1 LLAAFFRGHAIVT
14 KSSSFRARLFSTIL
28 LLVSVTLSLWL
39 VELGLRLYFHGRVF
53 NGVADS
59 AGQMLHATR
68 GTANTPNSE
77 MGMQKLAF
85 VATAHINSRGI
96 RGAEIAQEPAPGVTR
111 ILLVSDS
118 GSFGSGVNDGE
129 NIADQMQAILGK
141 DKYEVV
147 NFSVA
152 AYSTVQEYVW
162 LVEEGLALKPKLV
175 ILGFAPGNDI
185 QTNYL
190 PLQKVFQNDTK
201 RPYAE
206 LDGKGGFNV
215 SYDAM
220 KQSQERRSK
229 GKWKNAVLGF
239 FVGTL
244 TQRLVGQASEMF
256 GGGRKTDPN
265 IWIGWPFIDGFS
277 MDDAEAGRTEAD
289 YQKLWTDAWDVSK
302 AVVRGMRDKTEAAG
316 AKFVM
321 YAYVNKMQGN
331 PDYLAAVQ
339 ATYPKLKLN
348 MQKPETMFSDFG
360 KEAGIPVISM
370 YQAIMAEAA
379 KGDRAIYFGVD
390 DEHMTAHGHHLAAEA
405 LVDALKKQGLL

>member
-1 LLAAFFRGHAIVT
+1 MTQSKAFRTRI
-14 KSSSFRARLFSTIL
+14 FSALL

-39 VELGLRLYFHGRVF
+39 VELGLRLYFHGMVF
-53 NGVADS
+53 NALADNP
-59 AGQMLHATR
+59 GQIMHPTR
-68 GTANTPNSE
+68 GTANTPNSD

-96 RGAEIAQEPAPGVTR
+96 RGPEIAQEPAAGVTR

-129 NIADQMQAILGK
+129 NIADQIQAILGK

-147 NFSVA
+147 NLSVA

-162 LVEEGLALKPKLV
+162 LTEEGLALKPKLV
-175 ILGFAPGNDI
+175 ILGFAPANDI

-190 PLQKVFQNDTK
+190 PLQKMFQSDTK

-206 LDGKGGFNV
+206 LDGKGGFTL

-229 GKWKNAVLGF
+229 GKWKSNLLGF
-239 FVGTL
+239 FVGPL
-244 TQRLVGQASEMF
+244 TQRLVGQASEKF

-277 MDDAEAGRTEAD
+277 VDDAEAGRTEAD
-289 YQKLWTDAWDVSK
+289 YQKLWDDAWDVSK
-302 AVVRGMRDKTEAAG
+302 AVVRGMRDKTEATG

-321 YAYVNKMQGN
+321 YAYVNKMQGS

-348 MQKPETMFSDFG
+348 MHKPEAMFTDFG
-360 KEAGIPVISM
+360 REAGIPVISM
-370 YQAIMAEAA
+370 YQAIVDEAA
-379 KGDRAIYFGVD
+379 KGDRTIYFGAD

-405 LVDALKKQGLL
+405 LVDDLKKQGLL

>member
-1 LLAAFFRGHAIVT
+1 VT
-14 KSSSFRARLFSTIL
+14 QSSSFRTRIFSTVL

-39 VELGLRLYFHGRVF
+39 VEVGLRLYFHGVIF
-53 NGVADS
+53 SAVADNP
-59 AGQMLHATR
+59 GQMMHPTR
-68 GTANTPNSE
+68 GTANTPNSD
-77 MGMQKLAF
+77 MGMEKLAF

-96 RGAEIAQEPAPGVTR
+96 RGPEISQEPAPGVTR

-129 NIADQMQAILGK
+129 NIADQMQAILGQ

-147 NFSVA
+147 NLSVA
-152 AYSTVQEYVW
+152 AYSSVQEYVW

-175 ILGFAPGNDI
+175 ILGFAPANDM
-185 QTNYL
+185 QTSYL
-190 PLQKVFQNDTK
+190 PLQKVFQSDTK
-201 RPYAE
+201 RPYAA
-206 LDGKGGFNV
+206 LDGKGGFTL

-220 KQSQERRSK
+220 KQSQERRKK
-229 GKWKNAVLGF
+229 GQWKKTLLGF
-239 FVGTL
+239 FVGPL
-244 TQRLVGQASEMF
+244 TQRIVDQVAENF

-265 IWIGWPFIDGFS
+265 IWIGWPFIDAFS
-277 MDDAEAGRTEAD
+277 IADAEGGRTEAD

-302 AVVRGMRDKTEAAG
+302 AVVRGMRDKTQATG

-331 PDYLAAVQ
+331 PDFLAEVQ
-339 ATYPKLKLN
+339 AAYPKLKLN
-348 MQKPETMFSDFG
+348 MQKPEQMFSDFG

-370 YQAIMAEAA
+370 YQAIVGEAA
-379 KGDRAIYFGVD
+379 KGDRKIYFGAD

-405 LVDALKKQGLL
+405 LVADLKKQGLL

>member
-1 LLAAFFRGHAIVT
+1 
-14 KSSSFRARLFSTIL
+14 
-28 LLVSVTLSLWL
+28 VSVTLSLWL
-39 VELGLRLYFHGRVF
+39 VEVGLRLYFRGTVF
-53 NGVADS
+53 NAVADS
-59 AGQMLHATR
+59 PGQIMHPTR
-68 GTANTPNSE
+68 GTANTPNSD

-96 RGAEIAQEPAPGVTR
+96 RGPEIAQEPAPGITR

-147 NFSVA
+147 NLSVA
-152 AYSTVQEYVW
+152 AYSSVQEYVW
-162 LVEEGLALKPKLV
+162 LTEEGLALKPKLV
-175 ILGFAPGNDI
+175 ILGFAPANDI

-190 PLQKVFQNDTK
+190 PLQKVFQSDTK

-206 LDGKGGFNV
+206 LDGKGGFTLN
-215 SYDAM
+215 YEPM
-220 KQSQERRSK
+220 KQSQERRTK
-229 GKWKNAVLGF
+229 GKWKTKLLGF
-239 FVGTL
+239 FVGPL
-244 TQRLVGQASEMF
+244 TQRLVSQAAEMF

-265 IWIGWPFIDGFS
+265 IWIGWPFIDTFS
-277 MDDAEAGRTEAD
+277 MGDAEVGRTEAD

-331 PDYLAAVQ
+331 PDFLADVQ

-348 MQKPETMFSDFG
+348 MQKPEQMFADFG
-360 KEAGIPVISM
+360 KEARIPVISM
-370 YQAIMAEAA
+370 YQAITVEAA
-379 KGDRAIYFGVD
+379 KGDRTIYFGAD
-390 DEHMTAHGHHLAAEA
+390 DEHMTARGHQLAAQA
-405 LVDALKKQGLL
+405 LVDDLKKQGLLQ

>member
-1 LLAAFFRGHAIVT
+1 VT
-14 KSSSFRARLFSTIL
+14 QTSSLRTRLFSFVL

-39 VELGLRLYFHGRVF
+39 VEMGLQLYYHGVLFSPVRD
-53 NGVADS
+53 NP
-59 AGQMLHATR
+59 GQIMHSTR

-96 RGAEIAQEPAPGVTR
+96 RGPEITQEPASGITR

-147 NFSVA
+147 NLSVS

-162 LVEEGLALKPKLV
+162 LTEEGLALKPKLV
-175 ILGFAPGNDI
+175 ILGFAPANDI

-190 PLQKVFQNDTK
+190 PLQKVFQSDTK

-206 LDGKGGFNV
+206 LDGKGGFTLN
-215 SYDAM
+215 YDAM
-220 KQSQERRSK
+220 KQSQEKRVR
-229 GKWKNAVLGF
+229 GKWKNKLLGF
-239 FVGTL
+239 FVGPL
-244 TQRLVGQASEMF
+244 TQRLVGQASELF

-265 IWIGWPFIDGFS
+265 IWIGWPFIDAFS
-277 MDDAEAGRTEAD
+277 IADAEEGRTEAD
-289 YQKLWTDAWDVSK
+289 YQHLWNDAWDVSK

-316 AKFVM
+316 VKFVM

-339 ATYPKLKLN
+339 ATYPNLKLN
-348 MQKPETMFSDFG
+348 MQKPETMISDFG

-370 YQAIMAEAA
+370 YKEIVAEAA
-379 KGDRAIYFGVD
+379 TGDRTIYFGAD

-405 LVDALKKQGLL
+405 LVDDLKKQGLL

>member
-1 LLAAFFRGHAIVT
+1 VT
-14 KSSSFRARLFSTIL
+14 HFSTSAASKTRTRIFSAIL

-39 VELGLRLYFHGRVF
+39 VEVGLRLYYHGNLFDSVR
-53 NGVADS
+53 DS
-59 AGQMLHATR
+59 AGQVLHPTR

-96 RGAEIAQEPAPGVTR
+96 RGPEIAQEPAPGVTR

-147 NFSVA
+147 NLSVA

-162 LVEEGLALKPKLV
+162 LTEEGLALKPKLV
-175 ILGFAPGNDI
+175 ILGFAPANDI

-190 PLQKVFQNDTK
+190 PLQKVFQSDTK

-206 LDGKGGFNV
+206 LDGKGGFTL

-220 KQSQERRSK
+220 KQSQERRRK
-229 GKWKNAVLGF
+229 GKWKAKLLGF
-239 FVGTL
+239 FAGPL
-244 TQRLVGQASEMF
+244 TQRLVSQAAEMV

-265 IWIGWPFIDGFS
+265 IWIGWPCIDAF
-277 MDDAEAGRTEAD
+277 
-289 YQKLWTDAWDVSK
+289 
-302 AVVRGMRDKTEAAG
+302 
-316 AKFVM
+316 
-321 YAYVNKMQGN
+321 
-331 PDYLAAVQ
+331 
-339 ATYPKLKLN
+339 
-348 MQKPETMFSDFG
+348 
-360 KEAGIPVISM
+360 
-370 YQAIMAEAA
+370 
-379 KGDRAIYFGVD
+379 
-390 DEHMTAHGHHLAAEA
+390 
-405 LVDALKKQGLL
+405 